1 MDKNHA
7 INAVIRFGKV
17 LEDCGIKLSKLILFG
32 SYATGTQRE
41 GSDID
46 VVVVSDGFKNMGYWE
61 RIDIMSKAICKV
73 WEPIEATAY
82 TPEEWAAGTTTIC
95 EYAKNG
101 ELIAAAAL

>member
-1 MDKNHA
+1 MDKNQA
-7 INAVIRFGKV
+7 INAVVRFGKA
-17 LEDCGIKLSKLILFG
+17 LESHGLKINKLILFG
-32 SYATGTQRE
+32 SFSNGTQRE

-46 VVVVSDGFKNMGYWE
+46 VVVISNGFHGLGYWD
-61 RIDIMSKAICKV
+61 RIDLLSKAIYEV

-101 ELIAAAAL
+101 ELIPTKAI